1 MRVNIYIRK
10 ATKPYFDGL
19 KAKLK
24 ASGKTLSDVLNP
36 LIVQMAQSVGV
47 KIYAMD
53 NPEGTEALSVPVID
67 PVGSVSVSVGE
78 PGKLAGRDAK
88 GEVVQHKDMSA
99 WEPDGKGGLKPKAI
113 IIKSQP
119 DKSPDVSSYSARDK
133 AKRDAIQG
141 QAVDADAIEIDGAS
155 ENGWRFK
162 PKDTP

>member
-10 ATKPYFDGL
+10 ATKPYLDGL

-24 ASGKTLSDVLNP
+24 ANGKTLSDVLNP
-36 LIVQMAQSVGV
+36 LIVHMAQSVGV

-53 NPEGTEALSVPVID
+53 NTEGTEALSVPVID
-67 PVGSVSVSVGE
+67 PVGVGE
-78 PGKLAGRDAK
+78 PVKLAQDAK
-88 GEVVQHKDMSA
+88 TVKS
-99 WEPDGKGGLKPKAI
+99 I
-113 IIKSQP
+113 IIKRQP
-119 DKSPDVSSYSARDK
+119 DKPPDVSAYSARDK